1 MGGDFLG
8 EWGNEAKMCSWLLS
22 PEGVRLH
29 IGRKGKSIEGIRDG
43 KITNE
48 YTVWVRTPPAL
59 PSAPFAGDMSSK
71 NRDYWAIGTQ
81 QGVCRYV

>member
-1 MGGDFLG
+1 MGK
-8 EWGNEAKMCSWLLS
+8 WGNKAKMCSWLLS

-48 YTVWVRTPPAL
+48 YTCGFEPHPLSLVHHLRGICRVKTVIIGQ
-59 PSAPFAGDMSSK
+59 SAHNKECAVMFD
-71 NRDYWAIGTQ
+71 
-81 QGVCRYV
+81 